1 MESRQRQGRTKK
13 RGSRLRRFIGLV
25 IIAAAAYWV
34 VFYVLPNRQHTDPDW
49 KGLQQPIFVKGQL
62 TGYSASGTGDGLLL
76 PLPLLQEYVDPAIR
90 YEEATKSVILS
101 TDNDLLYMQE
111 DSTSASLNNEPV
123 QLRLAPEEQ
132 DGVTYLPADS
142 LEELYGLEVEED
154 SSTGAVLLMTAG
166 ESVPIGTVKGKAGD
180 RTKALRS
187 EATLHAPI
195 VADMPPGT
203 VVRIWNTDDEDEEW
217 LYVQMS
223 SGYAGYIKA
232 EDITADGE
240 KNVQQQE
247 YEPTRA
253 ERSWKGK
260 AVNLFWE
267 AVYERKPNPANFGEL
282 PGINVVSPT
291 WFSIVDVN
299 GNVRSKAD
307 KAYVEWA
314 HKQDMEVWALLSN
327 SFDADLTTEALSSY
341 ERRMT
346 TIVQMLEYADLYDL
360 DGINIDF
367 ENVYTK
373 DGGNVTQF
381 MRELKP
387 MAQAKNLI
395 VSIDVTPKSN
405 SEMWSLFLDRKALGA
420 AADFLIVM
428 AYDEHWASSPKA
440 GSVASLPWVEN
451 SISRIIEE
459 DDVPAEKLIL
469 GVPLYTRIW
478 TETTENGETKVSS
491 KAVGMKTVQEL
502 LAEKK
507 LTPSFDNKTGQHY
520 VEYKEDGSLHRIW
533 IEDKVSLKARVELAK
548 SFGLGG
554 VASWT
559 RSFGTLEAWE
569 ALQEISE

>member
-1 MESRQRQGRTKK
+1 MESRPRQGRTRK
-13 RGSRLRRFIGLV
+13 RGSRFSLFAVLV

-34 VFYVLPNRQHTDPDW
+34 AFYVLPNREHIEPDW
-49 KGLQQPIFVKGQL
+49 EGMKQPVFVKGQL
-62 TGYSASGTGDGLLL
+62 TGYSASGTGDELLL

-101 TDNDLLYMQE
+101 TDNDLLYMRE

-123 QLRLAPEEQ
+123 QLRLAPEEK
-132 DGVTYLPADS
+132 DGVTYLPAVS

-154 SSTGAVLLMTAG
+154 SGTGAVLLMTAG
-166 ESVPIGTVKGKAGD
+166 ESVPLGTVKGEEGG
-180 RTKALRS
+180 RTKALRKGP
-187 EATLHAPI
+187 TIHAPI
-195 VADMPPGT
+195 IADMPPGT
-203 VVRIWNTDDEDEEW
+203 VVRIWHSAAENEEW
-217 LYVQMS
+217 LYVQMN
-223 SGYAGYIKA
+223 SGYTGFIKTA
-232 EDITADGE
+232 DITADGE
-240 KNVQQQE
+240 KTVEQRE
-247 YEPTRA
+247 YVPTRA

-282 PGINVVSPT
+282 PGVNVVSPT
-291 WFSIVDVN
+291 WFSIVDVD

-307 KAYVEWA
+307 SAYVEWA
-314 HKQDMEVWALLSN
+314 HSQGMEVWGLLSN

-341 ERRMT
+341 EKRMT

-395 VSIDVTPKSN
+395 TSIDVTPKSN
-405 SEMWSLFLDRKALGA
+405 SEMWSLFLDRRALSSA
-420 AADFLIVM
+420 TDFLIVM
-428 AYDEHWASSPKA
+428 AYDEHWASSPTA
-440 GSVASLPWVEN
+440 GSVASLPWVES

-478 TETTENGETKVSS
+478 TETTENGEKKVSS

-502 LAEKK
+502 LADKK
-507 LTPSFDNKTGQHY
+507 LTPSFDSKAGQNY
-520 VEYKEDGSLHRIW
+520 VEYKEDGALHKIW
-533 IEDKVSLKARVELAK
+533 IEDKVSLKSRVELAK

-559 RSFGTLEAWE
+559 RSFGTLEAWQT
-569 ALQEISE
+569 LQEISK

>member
-1 MESRQRQGRTKK
+1 MRQGRTRK
-13 RGSRLRRFIGLV
+13 RGSRFSLFAVLV
-25 IIAAAAYWV
+25 IIAAAAYWIA
-34 VFYVLPNRQHTDPDW
+34 FYVLPNREHTEPDW
-49 KGLQQPIFVKGQL
+49 EGMKQPVFVKGQL

-76 PLPLLQEYVDPAIR
+76 PLPLLQDYVDPAIR

-123 QLRLAPEEQ
+123 QLRLAPEEK
-132 DGVTYLPADS
+132 DGVTYLPADA
-142 LEELYGLEVEED
+142 LEDLYGLEVEED
-154 SSTGAVLLMTAG
+154 SVTGAVLLMTAG
-166 ESVPIGTVKGKAGD
+166 ESVPTGTVKGESGG
-180 RTKALRS
+180 RTKALRN
-187 EATLHAPI
+187 EPTIHAPI
-195 VADMPPGT
+195 IADLPPGT
-203 VVRIWNTDDEDEEW
+203 MVRIWNTENENEEW
-217 LYVQMS
+217 LYVQMDN
-223 SGYAGYIKA
+223 GYTGYIKTA
-232 EDITADGE
+232 DITADGE
-240 KNVQQQE
+240 KTVEQKE
-247 YEPTRA
+247 YVPTRA

-282 PGINVVSPT
+282 PGVNVVSPT
-291 WFSIVDVN
+291 WFSIVDVD

-307 KAYVEWA
+307 SAYVDWA
-314 HKQDMEVWALLSN
+314 HKQGMEVWGLLSN

-341 ERRMT
+341 EKRMN

-373 DGGNVTQF
+373 DGENVTQF

-395 VSIDVTPKSN
+395 TSIDVTPKSN
-405 SEMWSLFLDRKALGA
+405 SEMWSLFLDRRALGS

-428 AYDEHWASSPKA
+428 AYDEHWASSPTA
-440 GSVASLPWVEN
+440 GSVASLPWVKN

-478 TETTENGETKVSS
+478 TETMENGEKKVSS

-507 LTPSFDNKTGQHY
+507 LTPSFDNKAGQNY
-520 VEYKEDGSLHRIW
+520 VEYKVDGVLNKIW
-533 IEDKVSLKARVELAK
+533 IEDKVSLKSRVELAK

-559 RSFGTLEAWE
+559 RSFGTLEAWQT
-569 ALQEISE
+569 LQEISK

>member
-1 MESRQRQGRTKK
+1 MESRQRQGRTNK
-13 RGSRLRRFIGLV
+13 RGSRLRRFLVLV

-34 VFYVLPNRQHTDPDW
+34 AFYVLPNRQHIDPDW
-49 KGLQQPIFVKGQL
+49 NGVQQPIFVKGQL

-76 PLPLLQEYVDPAIR
+76 PLPLLQEYVDPDIR

-111 DSTSASLNNEPV
+111 DSTAASLNNEPV

-142 LEELYGLEVEED
+142 LENLYGLEVEED

-166 ESVPIGTVKGKAGD
+166 ESVPLGTVKGEEGG
-180 RTKALRS
+180 RTKALRKGP
-187 EATLHAPI
+187 TIHAPI
-195 VADMPPGT
+195 IADMPPGT
-203 VVRIWNTDDEDEEW
+203 VVRIWHSATENEEW
-217 LYVQMS
+217 LYVQMN
-223 SGYAGYIKA
+223 SGYTGFIKA

-240 KNVQQQE
+240 KTVEQRE
-247 YEPTRA
+247 YVPTRA

-282 PGINVVSPT
+282 PGVNVVSPT
-291 WFSIVDVN
+291 WFSIVDVD

-314 HKQDMEVWALLSN
+314 HKQGMEVWALLSN

-395 VSIDVTPKSN
+395 ISIDVTPKSN
-405 SEMWSLFLDRKALGA
+405 SEMWSLFLDRKALGTT
-420 AADFLIVM
+420 ADFLMVM
-428 AYDEHWASSPKA
+428 AYDEHWASSPTA

-451 SISRIIEE
+451 SISRIIKE
-459 DDVPAEKLIL
+459 DEVPAEKIIL

-478 TETTENGETKVSS
+478 TETTEKGEMKVSS

-507 LTPSFDNKTGQHY
+507 LTPSFDSEAGQNY
-520 VEYKEDGSLHRIW
+520 VEYKEEGNLQKIW
-533 IEDKVSLKARVELAK
+533 IEDEVSLKARVELAK

-559 RSFGTLEAWE
+559 RSFGTVEAWK
-569 ALQEISE
+569 ALQEINK